1 MTLLEMI
8 KKWEGVKD
16 SLAKPGIGNIRI
28 QGDIDVAEDIIK
40 DLKSIAKE
48 NLANE
53 TPQKISYRVKIS
65 VLKEMERA
73 LDQKCYDDVRTLAH
87 TLSLI
92 S

>member
-8 KKWEGVKD
+8 KKWERMRDRLEEYGDVPKVKC
-16 SLAKPGIGNIRI
+16 
-28 QGDIDVAEDIIK
+28 DIEVAEDVIK
-40 DLKSIAKE
+40 DLKCIEKE

-53 TPQKISYRVKIS
+53 TPQKISYKVKIS

-73 LDQKCYDDVRTLAH
+73 LDQKCYDDVHTLAH